1 MALNRVVLVGR
12 LTRDPELK
20 YTPAGVPL
28 ASMSIAVDRITK
40 DESGNYET
48 DFFNVTAWRRTAEFA
63 QNYLKKGRLVSVDGR
78 LQTRS
83 WVDQATGMKRSAVDI
98 VADNLEPVGPR
109 PSGEEYVPEGGE
121 HAAAEPA
128 PATSAPPRAAATVA
142 ATAPA
147 RPSAPTASRR
157 PAPTPVD
164 DDADES
170 DPFADE

>member
-12 LTRDPELK
+12 LTKDPELK
-20 YTPAGVPL
+20 YTPAGVPV
-28 ASMSIAVDRITK
+28 ATMGIAVDRFTK
-40 DESGNYET
+40 DESGNYEV

-98 VADNLEPVGPR
+98 VADNLDPVGPR
-109 PSGEEYVPEGGE
+109 PAGEEFVPDGE
-121 HAAAEPA
+121 HASTEPA
-128 PATSAPPRAAATVA
+128 ATPPRAAATVA
-142 ATAPA
+142 ATT
-147 RPSAPTASRR
+147 PSRPTAATAAKR
-157 PAPTPVD
+157 PAPTPVEE
-164 DDADES
+164 DADES